1 MERVEV
7 ILVDREDN
15 PTGTMEKMKA
25 HRKGVLHRAFS
36 VFVFNDEGQLMLQ
49 KRALQKYHS
58 PGLWS
63 NTCCSHPYPGE
74 EAEVAAHRR
83 LEEEMGFDCSL
94 QHRFFFI
101 YRAELDQG
109 MTEHE
114 LDHVFTGEYSAD
126 PAINPE
132 EVHDWKWIGIPELIR
147 DMQSNPDAYTV
158 WFRIIFK
165 EFRKKLNY

>member
-1 MERVEV
+1 MPSFS
-7 ILVDREDN
+7 ISFSAL
-15 PTGTMEKMKA
+15 P
-25 HRKGVLHRAFS
+25 RAFS
-36 VFVFNDEGQLMLQ
+36 VFVFNEEGQLMLQ

-94 QHRFFFI
+94 QHRFSFI
-101 YRAELDQG
+101 YRAQLDQG

-126 PAINPE
+126 PIINPE
-132 EVHDWKWIGIPELIR
+132 EVHDWKWIDIPELVEDIE
-147 DMQSNPDAYTV
+147 SNPDSYTV
-158 WFRIIFK
+158 WFRIIFR